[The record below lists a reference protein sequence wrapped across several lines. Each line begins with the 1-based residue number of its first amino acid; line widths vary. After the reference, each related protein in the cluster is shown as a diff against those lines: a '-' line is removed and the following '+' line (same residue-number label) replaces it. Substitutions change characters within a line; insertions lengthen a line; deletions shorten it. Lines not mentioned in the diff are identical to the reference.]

1 MIQNRRSLLRKAVA
15 ASALLPLAR
24 LAPAWSRG
32 IIDVTDPPYD
42 AGDSKSPQ
50 YNRDAIAQAIAD
62 APRGSTVRIGGP
74 VVVAPG
80 SDCYIKID
88 KPLILQGTGWNSNII
103 PDPHT
108 PSTRPVIYVI
118 GTPSGMLFHV
128 AIRDLKI
135 GDIQSKIAPREGGHA
150 IFIEANQRYAG
161 TESCEIVQV
170 NTDAGRYGSDS
181 YGIYL
186 LHSNRSDYGRIYNFT
201 IDRCQI
207 MGAIKMVRAADSV
220 RVLNSLIW
228 GPNTID
234 IDIVPGVG
242 NFTFVQ
248 NNVSNVGGFRLRS
261 GWAPFISGNVFTQQD
276 VSTAPNN
283 SVVDL
288 DGDLE
293 VLRGVTMIGNYI
305 GKEATVGNSKL
316 LRVNEVASLTLLGGE
331 INNPL
336 GDIPVEFTDKCSGVS
351 VGPIDWRL
359 PNEQGRWLNRNP
371 KSTVHEF

>member
-1 MIQNRRSLLRKAVA
+1 MIGNRRSFLQNALA
-15 ASALLPLAR
+15 ASALLSVPP

-32 IIDVTDPPYD
+32 IIDVTDPPYG

-62 APRGSTVRIGGP
+62 APNGSTVQIGGP

-80 SDCYIKID
+80 SDSYIKIN
-88 KPLILQGTGWNSNII
+88 KPLVLQGTGWNSNIL
-103 PDPHT
+103 PDPKT
-108 PSTRPVIYVI
+108 PSTLPVIYVL

-128 AIRDLKI
+128 SIRNLKI
-135 GDIQSKIAPREGGHA
+135 GDIQSKDTPREGGHA
-150 IFIEANQRYAG
+150 ILVEANRRYGG
-161 TESCEIVQV
+161 TENCEIVQV
-170 NTDAGRYGSDS
+170 NTDAGKYGADS

-186 LHSNRSDYGRIYNFT
+186 LHSNSADYGRIYNFT
-201 IDRCQI
+201 IERCQI
-207 MGAIKMVRAADSV
+207 MGAIKMVRVADSV
-220 RVLNSLIW
+220 RVLNNLIW

-234 IDIVPGVG
+234 IDVMPSVG

-248 NNVSNVGGFRLRS
+248 NNASNLGGFRLRS
-261 GWAPFISGNVFTQQD
+261 GWAPFISGNVFTQQGI
-276 VSTAPNN
+276 STEPNN

-288 DGDLE
+288 DGDLD

-305 GKEATVGNSKL
+305 GKEITVGQSKL

-336 GDIPVEFTDKCSGVS
+336 GDVPVELTDKSTGVS
-351 VGPIDWRL
+351 VGPLDWRL
-359 PNEQGRWLNRNP
+359 PNEQARWLNRNP
-371 KSTVHEF
+371 HSAVHEF